1 MPNIRLNRL
10 YPFNARFEFTDIWAW
25 LNFKFLICTKLNKIK
40 CKTEIEKIY
49 SRLFKQDYSSKI
61 IQARLFKQDYSSK
74 IIQARLFKQDY
85 SSKII
90 QARLF
95 KQDDSGK

>member
-61 IQARLFKQDYSSK
+61 IQARLFKQD
-74 IIQARLFKQDY
+74 
-85 SSKII
+85 
-90 QARLF
+90 
-95 KQDDSGK
+95 DSGKLKSGFPLNPGSLFFDYDMYFQGVY